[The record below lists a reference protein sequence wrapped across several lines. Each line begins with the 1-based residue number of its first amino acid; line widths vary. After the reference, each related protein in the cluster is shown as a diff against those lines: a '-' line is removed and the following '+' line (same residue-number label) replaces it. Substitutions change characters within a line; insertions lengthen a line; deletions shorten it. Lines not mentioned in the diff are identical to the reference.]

1 MVDKVR
7 ALKPIGP
14 IHPNGLEQL
23 VVGLRLARDLAK
35 PLYGDV
41 GGDVERKPLLWGTA
55 LGRFGAQGD
64 LDLVA
69 GAVVRSAV

>member
-7 ALKPIGP
+7 VLKPIGP

-23 VVGLRLARDLAK
+23 VVGLRLARDLAE

-41 GGDVERKPLLWGTA
+41 GGDIER
-55 LGRFGAQGD
+55 
-64 LDLVA
+64 
-69 GAVVRSAV
+69 